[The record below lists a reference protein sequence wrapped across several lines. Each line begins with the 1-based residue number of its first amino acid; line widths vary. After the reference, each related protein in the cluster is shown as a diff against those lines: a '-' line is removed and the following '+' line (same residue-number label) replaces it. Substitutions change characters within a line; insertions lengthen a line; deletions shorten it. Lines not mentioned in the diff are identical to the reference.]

1 MTSTSTSATTTGRT
15 SRKVSSRP
23 SLLNRRN
30 RTNSH
35 ARLRAISVSST
46 IGRPGSKLAAAKH
59 QLAVSATATIA
70 GVRSPRAGSPLR
82 PIQIAASAQ
91 TIAPIV

>member
-1 MTSTSTSATTTGRT
+1 M
-15 SRKVSSRP
+15 
-23 SLLNRRN
+23 NN
-30 RTNSH
+30 H

-59 QLAVSATATIA
+59 QFAVSASATTA
-70 GVRSPRAGSPLR
+70 GVRSARSESPLR

-91 TIAPIV
+91 MTAPIE